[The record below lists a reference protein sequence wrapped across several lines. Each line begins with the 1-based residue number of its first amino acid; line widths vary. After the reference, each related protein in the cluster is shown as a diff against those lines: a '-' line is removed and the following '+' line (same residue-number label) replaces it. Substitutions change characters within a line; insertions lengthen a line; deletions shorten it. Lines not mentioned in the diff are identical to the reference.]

1 MPALMH
7 IAESLPEEERNMRI
21 HAGDILVFRGP
32 PRMSELL
39 ELLRS
44 HCCRFLGSDPE
55 QIHSRE
61 PAAAIEAR
69 LEHLR
74 AELRRDE
81 RIGWAWHAVIE
92 ALGADTGNTYG
103 DGVVVRGQPP
113 QNAAGGVRTA
123 PLSAHRDTWGSNIA
137 AQTNWW
143 APLYTTTPERTLVLY
158 PGYFDNPVANDSA
171 GWDFRAMIRAQQ
183 TEPAGDYPL
192 LPTVTATPPAHMA
205 LPISLCPGDLL
216 CFSGAHL
223 HASAPN
229 MTDRTRLSF
238 ETRTVN
244 GADIESGRGAP
255 NVDGNARCTTYQLF
269 RHIENRRP
277 LGALLPSMD

>member
-1 MPALMH
+1 HPLRAGTLVRPTGAATLSCHCRQSTLCRPRRQPSGCTGTAARAAAGAGGRQQRPGRAGLHHPARDGSPRARWQPAAGSRLRSGRRRGRAACTGGVPGHRHAHRPGRSRTGNAGSARLKPDPPAALIVASVYGYREHWRITMPALMH

-143 APLYTTTPERTLVLY
+143 
-158 PGYFDNPVANDSA
+158 
-171 GWDFRAMIRAQQ
+171 
-183 TEPAGDYPL
+183 
-192 LPTVTATPPAHMA
+192 
-205 LPISLCPGDLL
+205 
-216 CFSGAHL
+216 
-223 HASAPN
+223 
-229 MTDRTRLSF
+229 
-238 ETRTVN
+238 
-244 GADIESGRGAP
+244 
-255 NVDGNARCTTYQLF
+255 
-269 RHIENRRP
+269 
-277 LGALLPSMD
+277 